1 MKKAKA
7 LGYIEPSA
15 KCYLCSEYH
24 QNLCLV
30 HERDPEKCQRSISY
44 FTDCPRCQEKKDGR
58 RKYLEDAFLKF
69 HCERCGQNYSVTF
82 PDEDI
87 SEIK

>member
-1 MKKAKA
+1 MKKGKKI
-7 LGYIEPSA
+7 GFIEPTS

-30 HERDPEKCQRSISY
+30 HEKNPEKCQRLIPY
-44 FTDCPRCQEKKDGR
+44 FTDCPNCREQKDGK
-58 RKYLEDAFLKF
+58 RKYLIEAHMKF

-82 PDEDI
+82 PDGDI